1 MAFLYVLRLVSRVA
15 TAFSKGKP
23 KRKRWNVPPPCTCP
37 GWGQT
42 DTGIRT
48 HTHTHADK
56 RTRESQNRLPE
67 GKSDEIRHDPHVSG
81 WEGRGGGGGGRRARR
96 MRVGGRGEREGGAGG
111 GGGRSADMWCTQPIP
126 VSDLPFSTI
135 HKRVSTKQCYLT
147 CRRGTAGRV
156 WEKALRFTSLPQT
169 PARARGKR
177 RTRKNKKRTRN
188 EHAVESLRESWRS
201 RVDLFPHI
209 VTYRPVFAVFLTDIQ
224 SPRDLAIGV
233 LLSPTPF
240 ALPSRQDTRQTITFG
255 STKRSPNWLG
265 SRRFQNTS
273 WSPIYHLPRR
283 LKGRTLTATRILS
296 IAEV

>member
-1 MAFLYVLRLVSRVA
+1 MAFLHVLRLVSRVA

-111 GGGRSADMWCTQPIP
+111 GGDDQ
-126 VSDLPFSTI
+126 
-135 HKRVSTKQCYLT
+135 LT
-147 CRRGTAGRV
+147 CGVLNPFQSPTFPSRPFTNVSRLSSATLRVVGEQRGGCGRRLCASHPSPRHPRGPEGNAEQGRTKKERGTN
-156 WEKALRFTSLPQT
+156 TQ
-169 PARARGKR
+169 
-177 RTRKNKKRTRN
+177 
-188 EHAVESLRESWRS
+188 
-201 RVDLFPHI
+201 
-209 VTYRPVFAVFLTDIQ
+209 
-224 SPRDLAIGV
+224 
-233 LLSPTPF
+233 LSPF
-240 ALPSRQDTRQTITFG
+240 ERAG
-255 STKRSPNWLG
+255 EVASTCSL
-265 SRRFQNTS
+265 TS
-273 WSPIYHLPRR
+273 
-283 LKGRTLTATRILS
+283 
-296 IAEV
+296 